1 MKPQTEAEITTSI
14 RGVLKMLNVFH
25 WKAWQGPMSQPK
37 GVSDIIGILP
47 RGIAASTGGRF
58 LAIEVK
64 RPGGRVSPHQQQFI
78 DRVNRMGDL
87 GFVAY
92 SVEDVITRLG
102 VQDRFLFN
110 R

>member
-14 RGVLKMLNVFH
+14 RGVLKILGVFH
-25 WKAWQGPMSQPK
+25 WKNWSGPMTYPK
-37 GVSDIIGILP
+37 GIPDILGILP
-47 RGIAASTGGRF
+47 AGIAGGPGRF

-64 RPGGRVSPHQQQFI
+64 RKGGKVSPHQAQFI
-78 DRVNRMGDL
+78 DRVNRMGGL

-92 SVEDVITRLG
+92 SAQDVIDRLG
-102 VQDRFLFN
+102 VGDRFLFN

>member
-1 MKPQTEAEITTSI
+1 MKQQTESEITASI
-14 RGVLKMLNVFH
+14 RGVLKMVNVFH

-47 RGIAASTGGRF
+47 RGIAESTGGRF

-64 RPGGRVSPHQQQFI
+64 RPGGKVSPHQAQFI
-78 DRVNRMGDL
+78 DRVNRMGGL

-92 SVEDVITRLG
+92 SAQDVIDRLG
-102 VQDRFLFN
+102 VQDRFFFGG
-110 R
+110 

>member
-47 RGIAASTGGRF
+47 RGVAGSDGGRF

-64 RPGGRVSPHQQQFI
+64 RPAGRVSPHQALFL
-78 DRVNRMGDL
+78 DRVNRIGGL

-92 SVEDVITRLG
+92 STQDVIDRLG
-102 VQDRFLFN
+102 VQDRFLFGG
-110 R
+110 

>member
-1 MKPQTEAEITTSI
+1 MKQQTEAEITASI
-14 RGVLKMLNVFH
+14 RGVLKMVNVFH

-47 RGIAASTGGRF
+47 KGVAASDGGRF

-78 DRVNRMGDL
+78 DRVNRMGGL

>member
-1 MKPQTEAEITTSI
+1 MKQQTEAEITASI
-14 RGVLKMLNVFH
+14 RGVLKILGVFH
-25 WKAWQGPMSQPK
+25 WKNWSGPMTYPK
-37 GVSDIIGILP
+37 GIPDILGILP
-47 RGIAASTGGRF
+47 AGIAASTGGRF

-64 RPGGRVSPHQQQFI
+64 RKGGKVSPHQATFI
-78 DRVNRMGDL
+78 DRVNRMGGL